1 MPDSVGETLAAADL
15 GRAFSLRACG
25 CPIRPGP
32 QSWRTGSGMS
42 GSAYTRRPTMPR
54 TCSSSSTLRELIEQ
68 YHHATNSHFE
78 EINHDQN
85 TFEDHANHTSMDRS
99 TSWKTRHLPVPHEQR
114 EDGVSRCHSTGGRGT
129 ARPGAASRG
138 DASTAPTAS
147 RKQPAAKPQQQPVVT
162 SEVRSLC
169 MCFS

>member
-1 MPDSVGETLAAADL
+1 MFVTMIVAK
-15 GRAFSLRACG
+15 FS
-25 CPIRPGP
+25 
-32 QSWRTGSGMS
+32 
-42 GSAYTRRPTMPR
+42 
-54 TCSSSSTLRELIEQ
+54 LRELIEQ